1 MNGILQKLVH
11 QPYRFFKQ
19 DLWEIKTRS
28 LPRYKALGVRFL
40 RVPALAVNDFLRD
53 NCWMRASAL
62 TYYSLLGIVPLLA
75 MIMGIAR
82 GMGFEARIEELLLH
96 EFGGQELVLTKV
108 LEFAK
113 AMLSNTKGG
122 VVNGLWM
129 LLLLWTVIR
138 LFGNIEMA
146 FNQIWG
152 FAKGRSQARKVID
165 YLAVA
170 LLMPVLWLPA
180 SSAQVLIASQIEAYT
195 QWAFLQNVGDIIQ
208 FTLLF
213 FLPFA
218 MIWVLFSCLYIFM
231 PNGSVSWT
239 SGIVAGIVAG
249 SAFQLF
255 QRFYI
260 EFQVGVA
267 RNNAIYGSFA
277 ALPLFLIWL
286 YMSWVIVLFGAEI
299 AFAHQHSRDNDFSPT
314 LRKTSFFLKKYAAL
328 QIMELIVHSFTAG
341 DGQHTEDQISY
352 ILDLPRSLTA
362 EVLAMLQQAGLV
374 VPVKSSNKHPAYLPG
389 MDPDA
394 LTTQLVLERLEQVG
408 TSSFNQTENP
418 IADNARDA
426 LDHFS
431 QAMKQSPANKP
442 FKTPSK
448 EED

>member
-1 MNGILQKLVH
+1 MNSILQKLVH
-11 QPYRFFKQ
+11 QPYRFFQQ
-19 DLWEIKTRS
+19 DLWEIRTRS
-28 LPRYKALGVRFL
+28 LPRYKAMGVRFL
-40 RVPALAVNDFLRD
+40 RVPALAINDFLRD

-82 GMGFEARIEELLLH
+82 GMGFDTKIEELLLQ
-96 EFGGQELVLTKV
+96 EFGGQKLVLTKV

-113 AMLSNTKGG
+113 AMLSNTEGG
-122 VVNGLWM
+122 VVNGLWL

-138 LFGNIEMA
+138 LFGNIEIA

-152 FAKGRSQARKVID
+152 FSKGRSQIRKIID

-170 LLMPVLWLPA
+170 LLVPILWLPA

-213 FLPFA
+213 FLPFL
-218 MIWVLFSCLYIFM
+218 MIWIMFACLYIFM
-231 PNGSVSWT
+231 PNGSISWT

-299 AFAHQHSRDNDFSPT
+299 AFAHQHSRDNDFAPNVG
-314 LRKTSFFLKKYAAL
+314 KASFSLTKYAAL
-328 QIMELIVHSFTAG
+328 QIMELIVQDFVTG
-341 DGQHTEDQISY
+341 EIQRTEKQISNT
-352 ILDLPRSLTA
+352 LDLPRSLVA
-362 EVLAMLQQAGLV
+362 QVLAMLEQAGLAT
-374 VPVKSSNKHPAYLPG
+374 PVLKGDKQPAYVPG
-389 MDPDA
+389 LDPNF
-394 LTTQLVLERLEQVG
+394 LTTQMVLERLEQVG
-408 TSSFNQTENP
+408 TNRFNQMDHPTAN
-418 IADNARDA
+418 NARNTLDQFASA
-426 LDHFS
+426 L
-431 QAMKQSPANKP
+431 KQSPANKP
-442 FKTPSK
+442 FKSTCDSG
-448 EED
+448 E